1 MSKDREIEFVPVAL
15 RAVDLEFVE
24 CRRFT
29 VDEIARIFSADPVAT
44 TTAEDA
50 A

>member
-1 MSKDREIEFVPVAL
+1 MREDREVEFTPIAL

-29 VDEIARIFSADPVAT
+29 VDEIALIFSADPIALT
-44 TTAEDA
+44 AAEDA